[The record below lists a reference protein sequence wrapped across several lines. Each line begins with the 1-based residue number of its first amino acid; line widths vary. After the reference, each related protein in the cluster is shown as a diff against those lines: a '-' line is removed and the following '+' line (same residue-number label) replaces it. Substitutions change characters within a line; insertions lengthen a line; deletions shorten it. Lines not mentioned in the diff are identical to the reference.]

1 MQHRPAKRGSL
12 GFLVGLCAV
21 AISAGLGIQAA
32 SAQDATATAVTSA
45 KPQSTSTKGMY
56 YVDFRAR
63 TAASYGHAF
72 VWYGRS
78 GQRQIEVAGLH
89 PATESV
95 IPYIV
100 GHVLPVLAETGKSY
114 GDLDEEYLTA
124 SYRVYMD
131 EAQGKEVIAYIK
143 HLQATSPVWNAAT
156 WNCVAFI
163 QAIASHMGLRVPGNH
178 LLYPEDWVNRLR
190 ELNGGRRYMASQPMA
205 QAPTPRAPAVAAQE
219 AFRSGAADGRSR
231 SAHLI
236 YARRQTQRGRIAE
249 AFEASAFFWEHGR
262 ARPGRL
268 APWNFP
274 SGLKNPPAVHLAL
287 IPAFFHKAV
296 SC

>member
-45 KPQSTSTKGMY
+45 KPQSTNPKGMY

-72 VWYGRS
+72 VWFGRA

-114 GDLDEEYLTA
+114 GDLDEDYLTA

-131 EAQGKEVIAYIK
+131 EAQAKEVFAYIK

-178 LLYPEDWVNRLR
+178 LLYPEEWVNRLR
-190 ELNGGRRYMASQPMA
+190 ELNGGRRYMASQPVA
-205 QAPTPRAPAVAAQE
+205 QARLRRPRAPAVAARKP
-219 AFRSGAADGRSR
+219 AASGAADRRGR

-236 YARRQTQRGRIAE
+236 ERRQRPKSTTAE
-249 AFEASAFFWEHGR
+249 AFEASAFL
-262 ARPGRL
+262 L
-268 APWNFP
+268 AEEQSQSSTNSPVWRHRELFRCLKRGAAAFAAD
-274 SGLKNPPAVHLAL
+274 SGL
-287 IPAFFHKAV
+287 F
-296 SC
+296 S